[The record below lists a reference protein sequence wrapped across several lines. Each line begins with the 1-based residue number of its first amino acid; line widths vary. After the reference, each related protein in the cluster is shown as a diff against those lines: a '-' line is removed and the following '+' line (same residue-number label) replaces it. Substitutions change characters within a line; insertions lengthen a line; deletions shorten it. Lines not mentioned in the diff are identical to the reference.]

1 MVVVAEVGRQVSG
14 GTTDQHAEFG
24 HYGLMAA
31 MAVIVVLAAL
41 IGSTALAGRRL
52 VAWLTV
58 GSLVYLAVAS
68 MLFSNQASS
77 LGAAG
82 GVAALAM
89 CLLYGW
95 GALSERQSV
104 AQAGR

>member
-1 MVVVAEVGRQVSG
+1 
-14 GTTDQHAEFG
+14 
-24 HYGLMAA
+24 MAA

-41 IGSTALAGRRL
+41 IGSTSLPGRRL

-58 GSLVYLAVAS
+58 GSLVYMAVAS

-77 LGAAG
+77 LGVAG

-89 CLLYGW
+89 GLLYWW
-95 GALSERQSV
+95 GALSERQSITQV
-104 AQAGR
+104 AR